1 MEDLLGGHT
10 SNSKQAS
17 AHKIKVDRSIN
28 RSYENNDIT
37 AEGYQATRD
46 EDTIDEMGNAVK
58 DPSGAD

>member
-10 SNSKQAS
+10 SNSKQTS

-28 RSYENNDIT
+28 RSLDNDIT

-46 EDTIDEMGNAVK
+46 EDSIDEMGNALK
-58 DPSGAD
+58 DPSRAD